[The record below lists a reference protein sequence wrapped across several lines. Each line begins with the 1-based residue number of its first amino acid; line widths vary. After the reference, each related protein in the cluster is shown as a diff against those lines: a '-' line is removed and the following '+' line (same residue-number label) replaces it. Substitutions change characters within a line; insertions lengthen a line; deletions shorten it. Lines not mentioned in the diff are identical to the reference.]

1 MKITNEKEVTQIIIN
16 LINKLH
22 PVKTPRIDLNI
33 PSFKMPA
40 TDIII
45 YLVEEDNLPYTFIN
59 ILDGTQSFKESI
71 EQGKILISN
80 YLDNNTLKEL
90 IDFLFLNF
98 PIIYNFNVNEN
109 SISLDFSFSK
119 NKDFLKTPGLSLESL
134 NLEININ
141 DLKLKHQLT
150 NYLLFILNTYH
161 KELNQTSFWQENMQK
176 YKEKLIFEME
186 YKCIMDFLSYLNE
199 DEIRKLLGN
208 INNERFIEII
218 NNINSKETKLE
229 RLLP

>member
-45 YLVEEDNLPYTFIN
+45 NLVEEDNLPYTFIN

-109 SISLDFSFSK
+109 SVSLDFSFSK

-150 NYLLFILNTYH
+150 NYLIFIMNTYYN
-161 KELNQTSFWQENMQK
+161 ELKQTSFWQENMQK
-176 YKEKLIFEME
+176 YKEKLILEME
-186 YKCIMDFLSYLNE
+186 YKFIMGFLSHLNE
-199 DEIRKLLGN
+199 NEIRKLLVN
-208 INNERFIEII
+208 INNERFIEIM
-218 NNINSKETKLE
+218 NNMNSKETKLE

>member
-33 PSFKMPA
+33 PSFKRPA

-45 YLVEEDNLPYTFIN
+45 NLVEEDNLPYTFIN

-109 SISLDFSFSK
+109 SVSLDFSFSK

-150 NYLLFILNTYH
+150 NYLIFIMNTYYN
-161 KELNQTSFWQENMQK
+161 ELKQTSFWQENMQK
-176 YKEKLIFEME
+176 YKEKLILEME
-186 YKCIMDFLSYLNE
+186 YKFIMGFISHLNE
-199 DEIRKLLGN
+199 NEIRKLLVN
-208 INNERFIEII
+208 INNERFIEIM
-218 NNINSKETKLE
+218 NNMNSKETKLE

>member
-1 MKITNEKEVTQIIIN
+1 MKITNEKEVTQIIID

-45 YLVEEDNLPYTFIN
+45 NLVEEDNLPYTFIN

-150 NYLLFILNTYH
+150 NYLIFIMNTYYN
-161 KELNQTSFWQENMQK
+161 ELKQTSFWQENIQK
-176 YKEKLIFEME
+176 YKEKLILEME
-186 YKCIMDFLSYLNE
+186 YKFIMGFLSHLNE
-199 DEIRKLLGN
+199 NEIRKLLVN
-208 INNERFIEII
+208 INNERFIEIM
-218 NNINSKETKLE
+218 NNMNSKETKLE

>member
-1 MKITNEKEVTQIIIN
+1 MESIGYNDIKITPIDVPSQVSSKPINEETLIGAQNRNKN
-16 LINKLH
+16 LYKYCQENN
-22 PVKTPRIDLNI
+22 TDFDLLI
-33 PSFKMPA
+33 
-40 TDIII
+40 
-45 YLVEEDNLPYTFIN
+45 
-59 ILDGTQSFKESI
+59 SI
-71 EQGKILISN
+71 EGGYEQVNNMYFIVTYASII
-80 YLDNNTLKEL
+80 DN
-90 IDFLFLNF
+90 
-98 PIIYNFNVNEN
+98 
-109 SISLDFSFSK
+109 K
-119 NKDFLKTPGLSLESL
+119 NNDFLKKPGISLENI
-134 NLEININ
+134 NLEINIS
-141 DLKLKHQLT
+141 DLKLNHKIK

-186 YKCIMDFLSYLNE
+186 YKYIMDFLSYLNE

>member
-1 MKITNEKEVTQIIIN
+1 MKLTNEKEVTRIIID

-33 PSFKMPA
+33 PSFKRPA

-45 YLVEEDNLPYTFIN
+45 NLVEEENLPYTFIN

-71 EQGKILISN
+71 EKGKILISN

-90 IDFLFLNF
+90 MDFLFLNF

-119 NKDFLKTPGLSLESL
+119 DNDFLKKSGISLENI
-134 NLEININ
+134 NLEINIS
-141 DLKLKHQLT
+141 DLKLNHKIK

-161 KELNQTSFWQENMQK
+161 KELNQISFWQENMQK

-186 YKCIMDFLSYLNE
+186 YKYIMDFLSYLNE

-218 NNINSKETKLE
+218 NNINSKEKKLE

>member
-1 MKITNEKEVTQIIIN
+1 MKLTNEKEVTRIIID

-33 PSFKMPA
+33 PSFKRPA

-45 YLVEEDNLPYTFIN
+45 NLVEEENLSYTFIN

-71 EQGKILISN
+71 EKGKILISN

-90 IDFLFLNF
+90 MDFLFLNF

-119 NKDFLKTPGLSLESL
+119 DNDFLKKSGISLENI
-134 NLEININ
+134 NLEINIS
-141 DLKLKHQLT
+141 DLKLNHKIK

-161 KELNQTSFWQENMQK
+161 KELNHTSFWQENMQK

-186 YKCIMDFLSYLNE
+186 YKYIMDFLSYLNE

-218 NNINSKETKLE
+218 NNINSKEKKLE

>member
-1 MKITNEKEVTQIIIN
+1 MKLTNEKEVTRIIID

-33 PSFKMPA
+33 PSFKRPA

-45 YLVEEDNLPYTFIN
+45 NLVEEENLPYTFIN

-71 EQGKILISN
+71 EKGKILISN

-90 IDFLFLNF
+90 MDFLFLNF

-119 NKDFLKTPGLSLESL
+119 NNDFLKKSGISLENI
-134 NLEININ
+134 NLEINIS
-141 DLKLKHQLT
+141 DLKLNHKIK

-161 KELNQTSFWQENMQK
+161 KELNQTPFWQENMQK

-186 YKCIMDFLSYLNE
+186 YKYIMDFLSYLNE

>member
-1 MKITNEKEVTQIIIN
+1 MKLTNEKEVTRIIID

-33 PSFKMPA
+33 PSFKRPA

-45 YLVEEDNLPYTFIN
+45 NLVEEENLPYTFIN

-71 EQGKILISN
+71 EKGKILISN

-90 IDFLFLNF
+90 MDFLFLNF

-119 NKDFLKTPGLSLESL
+119 DNDFLKKSGISLENI
-134 NLEININ
+134 NLEINIS
-141 DLKLKHQLT
+141 DLKLNHKIK
-150 NYLLFILNTYH
+150 NYLLFILNTYY
-161 KELNQTSFWQENMQK
+161 KELKQTSFWQENMQK

-186 YKCIMDFLSYLNE
+186 YKYIMDFLSYLNE

>member
-45 YLVEEDNLPYTFIN
+45 NLVEEDNSPYTFIN

-109 SISLDFSFSK
+109 SLSLDFSFSK
-119 NKDFLKTPGLSLESL
+119 NKDFLKTPGLSLETL

-150 NYLLFILNTYH
+150 NYLIFIMNTYYN
-161 KELNQTSFWQENMQK
+161 ELKQTSFWQENMQK
-176 YKEKLIFEME
+176 YKEKLILEME
-186 YKCIMDFLSYLNE
+186 YKFIMGFLSHLNE
-199 DEIRKLLGN
+199 NEIRKLLVN
-208 INNERFIEII
+208 INNERFIEIM
-218 NNINSKETKLE
+218 NNMNSKETKLE

>member
-1 MKITNEKEVTQIIIN
+1 MKITNEKEVTRIIID

-33 PSFKMPA
+33 PSFKRPA

-45 YLVEEDNLPYTFIN
+45 NLVEEENLPYTFIN

-71 EQGKILISN
+71 EKGKILISN

-90 IDFLFLNF
+90 MDFLFLNF

-119 NKDFLKTPGLSLESL
+119 NNDFLKKSGISLENI
-134 NLEININ
+134 NLEINIS
-141 DLKLKHQLT
+141 DLKLNHKIKIIY
-150 NYLLFILNTYH
+150 YLY
-161 KELNQTSFWQENMQK
+161 
-176 YKEKLIFEME
+176 
-186 YKCIMDFLSYLNE
+186 
-199 DEIRKLLGN
+199 
-208 INNERFIEII
+208 
-218 NNINSKETKLE
+218 
-229 RLLP
+229 

>member
-1 MKITNEKEVTQIIIN
+1 MKLTNEKEVTRIIID

-33 PSFKMPA
+33 PSFKRPA

-45 YLVEEDNLPYTFIN
+45 NLAEEENLPYTYIN

-71 EQGKILISN
+71 EKGKILISN

-90 IDFLFLNF
+90 MDFLFLNF

-119 NKDFLKTPGLSLESL
+119 DNDFLKKSGISLENI
-134 NLEININ
+134 NLEINIS
-141 DLKLKHQLT
+141 DLKLNHKIK
-150 NYLLFILNTYH
+150 NYLLFILNTYY
-161 KELNQTSFWQENMQK
+161 KELKQTSFWQENMQK

-186 YKCIMDFLSYLNE
+186 YKYIMDFLSYLNE

>member
-1 MKITNEKEVTQIIIN
+1 MESIGYNDIKITLIDVPSQVSSKPINEETLIGAQNRNKN
-16 LINKLH
+16 LYKYCQENN
-22 PVKTPRIDLNI
+22 TDFDLLI
-33 PSFKMPA
+33 
-40 TDIII
+40 
-45 YLVEEDNLPYTFIN
+45 
-59 ILDGTQSFKESI
+59 SI
-71 EQGKILISN
+71 EGGYEQVNNIYFIVTYASII
-80 YLDNNTLKEL
+80 DN
-90 IDFLFLNF
+90 
-98 PIIYNFNVNEN
+98 
-109 SISLDFSFSK
+109 K
-119 NKDFLKTPGLSLESL
+119 NNDFLKKSGISLEDI
-134 NLEININ
+134 NLEINIS
-141 DLKLKHQLT
+141 DLKLNHKIK

-186 YKCIMDFLSYLNE
+186 YKYIMDFLSYLNE

>member
-1 MKITNEKEVTQIIIN
+1 MESIGYNDIKITPIDVPSQVCSKPINEETLIGAQNRNKN
-16 LINKLH
+16 LYKYCQENN
-22 PVKTPRIDLNI
+22 IDFDLLI
-33 PSFKMPA
+33 
-40 TDIII
+40 
-45 YLVEEDNLPYTFIN
+45 
-59 ILDGTQSFKESI
+59 SI
-71 EQGKILISN
+71 ESGYEQVNNIYFIVTYASII
-80 YLDNNTLKEL
+80 DN
-90 IDFLFLNF
+90 
-98 PIIYNFNVNEN
+98 
-109 SISLDFSFSK
+109 K
-119 NKDFLKTPGLSLESL
+119 NNDFLKKSGISLEDI
-134 NLEININ
+134 NLEINIS
-141 DLKLKHQLT
+141 DLKLNHKIK

-186 YKCIMDFLSYLNE
+186 YKYIMDFLSYLNE

>member
-1 MKITNEKEVTQIIIN
+1 
-16 LINKLH
+16 
-22 PVKTPRIDLNI
+22 
-33 PSFKMPA
+33 MPA

-45 YLVEEDNLPYTFIN
+45 NLVEEDNLPYTFIN

-150 NYLLFILNTYH
+150 NYLIFIMNTYYN
-161 KELNQTSFWQENMQK
+161 ELKQTSFWQENIQK
-176 YKEKLIFEME
+176 YKEKLILEME
-186 YKCIMDFLSYLNE
+186 YKFIMGFLSHLNE
-199 DEIRKLLGN
+199 DEIRKLLVN
-208 INNERFIEII
+208 INNERFIEIM
-218 NNINSKETKLE
+218 NNMNSKETKLE

>member
-1 MKITNEKEVTQIIIN
+1 MKLTNEKEVTRIIID

-33 PSFKMPA
+33 PSFKRPA

-45 YLVEEDNLPYTFIN
+45 NLVEEENLPYTFIN

-71 EQGKILISN
+71 EKGKILISN

-90 IDFLFLNF
+90 MDFLFLNF

-119 NKDFLKTPGLSLESL
+119 NNDFLKKSGISLENI
-134 NLEININ
+134 NLEINIS
-141 DLKLKHQLT
+141 DLKLNHKIK
-150 NYLLFILNTYH
+150 NYLLFILNTYY

-186 YKCIMDFLSYLNE
+186 YKYIMDFLSYLNE

>member
-1 MKITNEKEVTQIIIN
+1 MKLTNEKEVTRIIID

-33 PSFKMPA
+33 PSFKRPA

-45 YLVEEDNLPYTFIN
+45 NLVEEENLPYTYIN

-71 EQGKILISN
+71 EKGKILISN

-90 IDFLFLNF
+90 MDFLFLNF

-119 NKDFLKTPGLSLESL
+119 NDDFLKKSGISLENI
-134 NLEININ
+134 NLEINIS
-141 DLKLKHQLT
+141 DLKLNHKIK

-186 YKCIMDFLSYLNE
+186 YKYIMDFLSYLNE